1 MLGCWKAEDHYMDY
15 LHTQPGALCGIDGT
29 DGEVDPEH
37 SDITGVSSQDTCTTD
52 EAAWTDVSPYY
63 RWSDPSVN
71 PDDYGPVFI
80 ANGGGPYDPD
90 HPENYDYA
98 NAETVAITDPY
109 DFDTLLQTLDWNSS
123 NLELCIAD
131 VAQHG
136 IWYRH
141 DPCDFE
147 PANTTVIAATA
158 EFITSHWP
166 PP

>member
-1 MLGCWKAEDHYMDY
+1 V
-15 LHTQPGALCGIDGT
+15 AL
-29 DGEVDPEH
+29 
-37 SDITGVSSQDTCTTD
+37 S
-52 EAAWTDVSPYY
+52 
-63 RWSDPSVN
+63 
-71 PDDYGPVFI
+71 
-80 ANGGGPYDPD
+80 
-90 HPENYDYA
+90 
-98 NAETVAITDPY
+98 
-109 DFDTLLQTLDWNSS
+109 WNSS